1 MVFKEIKTV
10 HVSLRPE
17 EKFSAKLE
25 EIGVKEIGQETKYRV
40 GYMAFPED
48 KELVFFGIDK
58 LKDDK
63 TQVEELEIPNNTPL
77 GKLEASLRNIG
88 IKLLIDLDGTGA
100 LKTNPDLIGKVL
112 TMTPGRFK
120 TDSEGRKS
128 AQDWYVE
135 SIEGLSGSAS
145 SQPIA
150 APTEKTRSLW
160 ETFLAT
166 NMTEPINAGGII
178 RLVNAKAPESDRKV
192 LNDTR
197 TVMLAELVKSGFL
210 TLDAN
215 GKYSI
220 K

>member
-1 MVFKEIKTV
+1 MVFLESEIV

-25 EIGVKEIGQETKYRV
+25 EIGMKTVGQDTKYRV

-48 KELVFFGIDK
+48 KELIFFGIDK
-58 LKDDK
+58 IQIVDNKVKPPD
-63 TQVEELEIPNNTPL
+63 NTPI
-77 GKLEASLRNIG
+77 GKLDASLKKIG
-88 IKLLIDLDGTGA
+88 INLLYDLDGTGA

-128 AQDWYVE
+128 AQDWFVE

>member
-1 MVFKEIKTV
+1 MVFLESQIV

-25 EIGVKEIGQETKYRV
+25 EIGMKTVGQDTKYRV

-48 KELVFFGIDK
+48 KELIFFGIDK
-58 LKDDK
+58 IQIVDNKVKPPD
-63 TQVEELEIPNNTPL
+63 NTPI
-77 GKLEASLRNIG
+77 GKLDASLKKIG
-88 IKLLIDLDGTGA
+88 INLLYDLDGTGA

-128 AQDWYVE
+128 AQDWFVE

-210 TLDAN
+210 ALDAN
-215 GKYSI
+215 GKYNI

>member
-1 MVFKEIKTV
+1 MVFLESEIV

-25 EIGVKEIGQETKYRV
+25 EIGMKTVGQDTKYRV

-48 KELVFFGIDK
+48 KELIFFGIDK
-58 LKDDK
+58 IQIVDNKVKPPDN
-63 TQVEELEIPNNTPL
+63 TQI
-77 GKLEASLRNIG
+77 GKLDASLKKIG
-88 IKLLIDLDGTGA
+88 INLLYDLDGAGA
-100 LKTNPDLIGKVL
+100 LKTEPGLIGKVL

-128 AQDWYVE
+128 AQDWFVE

>member
-1 MVFKEIKTV
+1 MVFLESEIV

-17 EKFSAKLE
+17 DRFSAKLE
-25 EIGVKEIGQETKYRV
+25 EIGMKTVGQDTKYRV

-48 KELVFFGIDK
+48 KELIFFGIDK
-58 LKDDK
+58 IQIVDNKVKPPD
-63 TQVEELEIPNNTPL
+63 NTPI
-77 GKLEASLRNIG
+77 GKLDASLKKIG
-88 IKLLIDLDGTGA
+88 INLLYDLDGTGA

-210 TLDAN
+210 ALDAN
-215 GKYSI
+215 GKYNI

>member
-1 MVFKEIKTV
+1 MVFLESEIV

-17 EKFSAKLE
+17 DRFSAKLE
-25 EIGVKEIGQETKYRV
+25 EIGMKTVGQDTKYQV

-48 KELVFFGIDK
+48 KELIFFGIDK
-58 LKDDK
+58 IQIVDNKVKPPD
-63 TQVEELEIPNNTPL
+63 NTPI
-77 GKLEASLRNIG
+77 GKLDASLKKIG
-88 IKLLIDLDGTGA
+88 INLLYDVDGTGA

>member
-1 MVFKEIKTV
+1 MVFLESEIV

-25 EIGVKEIGQETKYRV
+25 EIGMKTVGQDTKYRV

-48 KELVFFGIDK
+48 KELIFFGIDK
-58 LKDDK
+58 IQIVDNKVKPPD
-63 TQVEELEIPNNTPL
+63 NTPI
-77 GKLEASLRNIG
+77 GKLDASLKKIG
-88 IKLLIDLDGTGA
+88 INLLYDLDGTGA

-135 SIEGLSGSAS
+135 SIEGLSGPAS